1 MIYFTT
7 KLEGG
12 FAFSKDF
19 GSASLAESEKSLET
33 IAGSKFLTTFVNESL
48 WRVSRWRDNTNYK
61 IANNSADIG
70 VSIRSNCE

>member
-19 GSASLAESEKSLET
+19 GSASLAESEKSCNF
-33 IAGSKFLTTFVNESL
+33 G
-48 WRVSRWRDNTNYK
+48 
-61 IANNSADIG
+61 
-70 VSIRSNCE
+70 